1 LNRIV
6 RYLPNRR
13 FAVLKGMANFIL
25 KLPDEFPI
33 LILNS
38 LGRLVE
44 LMRLWRGCL
53 SEELL
58 AKDTQNFK
66 RSSLGGSSL
75 PRSRDISEFRA
86 SEMDAVG
93 LVFLSSADV
102 QIRLTALELLRCVRA
117 LKNDLR
123 DCSVNEW
130 GDNKLK
136 LEPEPI
142 FIIDIIEENG
152 EDIVQSCYWDP
163 GRPYDLR
170 REMDPIPLD
179 VTLQS
184 ILESI
189 DKSRWARYL
198 SEIVKYAAEL
208 CPTSVHDARIEVV
221 RRLEQIT
228 PSELGGKSQQSQ
240 DSDAKLDQWL
250 IYATF
255 ACSCPP
261 ENKEF
266 GVKTPKDIFHTIF
279 PSLRHGSE
287 GYAVRYDYTSK
298 CLNPPT

>member
-1 LNRIV
+1 MTEIIPQHVTSIDPVVREEAVLVLNRIV

-58 AKDTQNFK
+58 TKDVQNFK
-66 RSSLGGSSL
+66 RSSLGGDTL
-75 PRSRDISEFRA
+75 QRSSEFRA

-123 DCSVNEW
+123 DCSANEW

-152 EDIVQSCYWDP
+152 VSFLC
-163 GRPYDLR
+163 
-170 REMDPIPLD
+170 
-179 VTLQS
+179 LQQYHS
-184 ILESI
+184 GL
-189 DKSRWARYL
+189 KF
-198 SEIVKYAAEL
+198 V
-208 CPTSVHDARIEVV
+208 IE
-221 RRLEQIT
+221 T
-228 PSELGGKSQQSQ
+228 
-240 DSDAKLDQWL
+240 
-250 IYATF
+250 
-255 ACSCPP
+255 
-261 ENKEF
+261 
-266 GVKTPKDIFHTIF
+266 
-279 PSLRHGSE
+279 
-287 GYAVRYDYTSK
+287 
-298 CLNPPT
+298 

>member
-1 LNRIV
+1 MTEIIPQHVTSIDPVVREEAVLVLNRIV

-25 KLPDEFPI
+25 KLPDEIPI

-58 AKDTQNFK
+58 TKDVQNFE
-66 RSSLGGSSL
+66 RSSLGSDTMQRSPL

-123 DCSVNEW
+123 DCSTNEW
-130 GDNKLK
+130 GDSKLK

-152 EDIVQSCYWDP
+152 VS
-163 GRPYDLR
+163 
-170 REMDPIPLD
+170 
-179 VTLQS
+179 
-184 ILESI
+184 
-189 DKSRWARYL
+189 YL
-198 SEIVKYAAEL
+198 YL
-208 CPTSVHDARIEVV
+208 
-221 RRLEQIT
+221 
-228 PSELGGKSQQSQ
+228 
-240 DSDAKLDQWL
+240 
-250 IYATF
+250 
-255 ACSCPP
+255 
-261 ENKEF
+261 
-266 GVKTPKDIFHTIF
+266 
-279 PSLRHGSE
+279 
-287 GYAVRYDYTSK
+287 
-298 CLNPPT
+298 

>member
-1 LNRIV
+1 MTEIIPQHVTSIDPVVREEAVLVLNRIV

-58 AKDTQNFK
+58 K
-66 RSSLGGSSL
+66 RSSLGDDTMQRSPL

-123 DCSVNEW
+123 DCSANEW

-152 EDIVQSCYWDP
+152 VSFLC
-163 GRPYDLR
+163 
-170 REMDPIPLD
+170 
-179 VTLQS
+179 LQQYHS
-184 ILESI
+184 GL
-189 DKSRWARYL
+189 KF
-198 SEIVKYAAEL
+198 V
-208 CPTSVHDARIEVV
+208 IE
-221 RRLEQIT
+221 T
-228 PSELGGKSQQSQ
+228 
-240 DSDAKLDQWL
+240 
-250 IYATF
+250 
-255 ACSCPP
+255 
-261 ENKEF
+261 
-266 GVKTPKDIFHTIF
+266 
-279 PSLRHGSE
+279 
-287 GYAVRYDYTSK
+287 
-298 CLNPPT
+298 